1 MFPSH
6 RPSVRRIDTPLS
18 LHAALPL
25 ARHCCPSAS
34 PTETPSVRLYPVQS
48 LCHALC
54 LPASRPP
61 ARACLSSETEPTVR
75 PRPSVRP
82 FVSSLSIRP
91 SLRPGKALK
100 AACCSAGRGP
110 APMGAQGGRKGR
122 TDFTL
127 LLCRRLNIWIGGE
140 QLPRH
145 TAARRRRPRPRPA
158 GGRGRRKKRK
168 KTMS

>member
-18 LHAALPL
+18 LHAALLPFPL

-54 LPASRPP
+54 LPASRSP
-61 ARACLSSETEPTVR
+61 ARARMPLFRNRTNR
-75 PRPSVRP
+75 P
-82 FVSSLSIRP
+82 SLSIRP

-100 AACCSAGRGP
+100 AACCSAGRAAA
-110 APMGAQGGRKGR
+110 APMGAGEKRENGLHSTSLPPTQYL
-122 TDFTL
+122 D
-127 LLCRRLNIWIGGE
+127 RRGTTTE
-140 QLPRH
+140 TH
-145 TAARRRRPRPRPA
+145 RRPPPEAPPA
-158 GGRGRRKKRK
+158 PGGRGRRKKRR